1 MLQDEN
7 AKLCSEMQEVQSQL
21 WILQDRMDTETNR
34 SKSEVTQLT
43 LLQDDVRA
51 FKKEFKS
58 LRDFTVEL
66 RQDFQNYASKV
77 LSLEWESKR
86 MKTEFVEV
94 LESLKEL
101 QVRAEEIPAT
111 L

>member
-86 MKTEFVEV
+86 MKTDFVEV